1 MITIGRRIEVRGIV
15 QGVGFRPWIYKLA
28 HEGGVTGRVRNDAGG
43 VIIDA
48 FGSEPALE
56 GFARTLIEAPPP
68 AAEIADV
75 RWRDIPPELLD
86 TFTIASSAS
95 SEELRVSIP
104 PDLATCSE
112 CLAEIFDP
120 ADRRYRYPFTN
131 CTHCGPRFTIATGVP
146 YDRAATTMTRFTMC
160 EACQREYD
168 DPLNRRFHAQPNA
181 CPVCGPQLT
190 LVTRHGRVVECE
202 DPIDGAAAA
211 IGQGAIIAIKG
222 LGGFHLACAA
232 TDDATVNRLR
242 QLKRRDEKPFAV
254 MVADLRAAERL
265 AILTDE
271 ERALLTSAIRPIVLA
286 RPRPHSWL
294 SQMVA
299 PDAPLVGLMLA
310 YTPLHHLLLRD
321 ISEPVVMTS
330 GNVSD
335 EPLAYRND
343 DAMTRLASM
352 ADYFLLHDRDI
363 EAFCDDSVTR
373 VIAGAPVLLR
383 RSRGYVPRPVR
394 ILPPFA
400 QPVLAAGALL
410 KNTFCIGLGDC
421 AYPGPHIGDLENVA
435 VYDAYVAATER
446 LTRFLRIEPRV
457 IAHDLHPDYLSTRYA
472 LSRPEPLKIGVQHHH
487 AHIASVMAEHALK
500 GPVIGVAYDGSGYG
514 TDGSAWGGEILLAHL
529 DRFERIATLR
539 PIRLAGGDAAIREP
553 WRVAVALLLDAFGEV
568 PASLGAR
575 FGGVTRQQIAAVT
588 QLVESGSHAPA
599 AHGAGRYFDGIAAL
613 VLGRARSAFE
623 GQLALAWNGVADP
636 RDTGGYPFVIDHS
649 SKPWSIDLR
658 LMVIAIVEDITAGLH
673 ASRIAAR
680 FHNTLVEAA
689 ALAVESAASAHGDRP
704 VALSGGC
711 FQNPLLA
718 EGLIARLSPRFD
730 VHLNRRVP
738 PGDGGIALGQAVVAA
753 AVAKGM

>member
-1 MITIGRRIEVRGIV
+1 MMTIGRRIEVRGIV

-43 VIIDA
+43 VIIDV
-48 FGSEPALE
+48 FGSESALD
-56 GFARTLIEAPPP
+56 GFARNLIGAPPP

-75 RWRDIPPELLD
+75 RWHDIPPEPLD

-95 SEELRVSIP
+95 SDELRISIP
-104 PDLATCSE
+104 PDLATCE
-112 CLAEIFDP
+112 DCLAEIFDP
-120 ADRRYRYPFTN
+120 EDRRYRYPFTN
-131 CTHCGPRFTIATGVP
+131 CTNCGPRFTIATGVP
-146 YDRAATTMTRFTMC
+146 YDRVATTMTRFTMC

-168 DPLNRRFHAQPNA
+168 EPANRRFHAQPNA
-181 CPVCGPQLT
+181 CPACGPRLIFAT
-190 LVTRHGRVVECE
+190 NSGRVVDCD
-202 DPIDGAAAA
+202 DPIDAAGAA
-211 IGQGAIIAIKG
+211 IGRGAIIAIKG

-232 TDDATVNRLR
+232 TNDDTVKRLR
-242 QLKRRDEKPFAV
+242 LLKRRDEKPFAV
-254 MVADLRAAERL
+254 MVADLRAAERI

-271 ERALLTSAIRPIVLA
+271 ERSLLTSATRPIVLS
-286 RPRPHSWL
+286 RPRPHSLL
-294 SQMVA
+294 SGLVA
-299 PDAPLVGLMLA
+299 PDAPLVGLMLP
-310 YTPLHHLLLRD
+310 YTPLHHLLLRG
-321 ISEPVVMTS
+321 SGGPLVMTS

-343 DAMTRLASM
+343 DALARLASM

-363 EAFCDDSVTR
+363 EAFCDDSVAR
-373 VIAGAPVLLR
+373 VIDGAPVLLR

-394 ILPPFA
+394 VLPPFA

-410 KNTFCIGLGDC
+410 KNTICVGLDDC

-446 LTRFLRIEPRV
+446 LTRFLRVEPRV

-500 GPVIGVAYDGSGYG
+500 GPVLGVAYDGSGYG
-514 TDGSAWGGEILLAHL
+514 TDGTAWGGEILLADL

-553 WRVAVALLLDAFGEV
+553 WRIAVALLHDAFGGKV
-568 PASLGAR
+568 PDHIHARLGVTPLRIQSITQMLGA
-575 FGGVTRQQIAAVT
+575 G
-588 QLVESGSHAPA
+588 LHSPP

-623 GQLALAWNGVADP
+623 GQIALAWNGVADP
-636 RDTGGYPFVIDHS
+636 RDTGGYAFVIDHS
-649 SKPWSIDLR
+649 TSPWSIDLR
-658 LMVIAIVEDITAGLH
+658 LMVIAIVEDIEAGLP
-673 ASRIAAR
+673 ASRISAR
-680 FHNTLVEAA
+680 FHNTLVEAT
-689 ALAVESAASAHGDRP
+689 ALAIESAACAHGDRP

-711 FQNPLLA
+711 FQNPRLT